1 MHMSKGITTIWTRL
15 SLTCANEKRHTQ
27 IKLSTDEAAEQKL
40 PTYNSDPSCGS
51 LLTLKQPLG
60 LDKSRL
66 DVYNEYTRWRCIMRT
81 NVVIDD
87 ELMSR
92 ALRSSGCTT
101 KRSAIESGL
110 RLLVQVNSQKK
121 LRQLKGKIS
130 WQGDLD
136 EMRRD

>member
-1 MHMSKGITTIWTRL
+1 
-15 SLTCANEKRHTQ
+15 
-27 IKLSTDEAAEQKL
+27 
-40 PTYNSDPSCGS
+40 
-51 LLTLKQPLG
+51 
-60 LDKSRL
+60 
-66 DVYNEYTRWRCIMRT
+66 MRT

-92 ALRSSGCTT
+92 AMRSSGCRT

-121 LRQLKGKIS
+121 LRALKGRIT
-130 WQGDLD
+130 WEGDLE